1 MTIKMN
7 EDKPKIPAWY
17 CEGKR
22 NMVYFPKIIGVN
34 A

>member
-1 MTIKMN
+1 MTMN
-7 EDKPKIPAWY
+7 EDNKPKPKPAWY

-22 NMVYFPKIIGVN
+22 NMVYFPKMIGVN

>member
-1 MTIKMN
+1 MTMN
-7 EDKPKIPAWY
+7 ENKKQNPKPAWY

-22 NMVYFPKIIGVN
+22 NMVYFPTMIGVN

>member
-1 MTIKMN
+1 MN
-7 EDKPKIPAWY
+7 EDNKPKPAWY